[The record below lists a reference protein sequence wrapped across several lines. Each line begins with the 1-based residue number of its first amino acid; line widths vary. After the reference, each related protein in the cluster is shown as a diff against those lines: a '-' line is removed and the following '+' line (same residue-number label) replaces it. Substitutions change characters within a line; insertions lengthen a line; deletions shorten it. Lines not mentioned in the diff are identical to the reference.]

1 MIAPQNHIKMSITR
15 MAASSAMNRIV
26 KTAGEACRLHRIY
39 KISIGDLKYIGQTNR
54 MPEERFKEHVRHTSK
69 CTLLREALQT
79 NNATL
84 DTLAIVGPHD
94 VNVVER
100 VAIALENTV
109 SPDGFNISTGGPGVT
124 RRDEKYEKF
133 RKDVLLVRN
142 LMKKGFVSYDIL
154 HMRGDILL
162 TNAEF
167 DAVKRL
173 V

>member
-1 MIAPQNHIKMSITR
+1 MSITR
-15 MAASSAMNRIV
+15 MAAMSVVNRIV
-26 KTAGEACRLHRIY
+26 KTARDSCRLHRIY

-69 CTLLREALQT
+69 CTLLKEALLT
-79 NNATL
+79 NKATL

-142 LMKKGFVSYDIL
+142 LMKKGLVSYDIL
-154 HMRGDILL
+154 YMRDDISL
-162 TNAEF
+162 TQEEF
-167 DAVKRL
+167 NAVKRL
-173 V
+173 A

>member
-1 MIAPQNHIKMSITR
+1 
-15 MAASSAMNRIV
+15 MAAMSVVNRVV
-26 KTAGEACRLHRIY
+26 KTTGDSCRLHRVY
-39 KISIGDLKYIGQTNR
+39 KISVGDLKYIGQTNR

-69 CTLLREALQT
+69 CTLLKEALQT
-79 NNATL
+79 NKASL
-84 DTLAIVGPHD
+84 DTLAIVGPQD

-133 RKDVLLVRN
+133 RRDVCLVRN
-142 LMKKGFVSYDIL
+142 MMNRGLVSYDIVY
-154 HMRGDILL
+154 MRGDISL
-162 TNAEF
+162 TQEEF
-167 DAVKRL
+167 NAVKRL

>member
-1 MIAPQNHIKMSITR
+1 MSITR
-15 MAASSAMNRIV
+15 MAASSVVNRIV
-26 KTAGEACRLHRIY
+26 KTTGRACRLHRIY

-54 MPEERFKEHVRHTSK
+54 MPEERFKEHVKESSK
-69 CTLLREALQT
+69 CTLLKEALRT

-94 VNVVER
+94 VDVVER
-100 VAIALENTV
+100 IAIALENTV

-133 RKDVLLVRN
+133 RRDVCLVRN
-142 LMKKGFVSYDIL
+142 LMNKGLVSYDIL
-154 HMRGDILL
+154 FMRGDISL
-162 TNAEF
+162 TQEEF
-167 DAVKRL
+167 NAVKRF

>member
-1 MIAPQNHIKMSITR
+1 MSLVH
-15 MAASSAMNRIV
+15 MAASSVASRIV
-26 KTAGEACRLHRIY
+26 RSSEDACRLHRIY
-39 KISIGDLKYIGQTNR
+39 KISIGDMKYIGQTNR
-54 MPEERFKEHVRHTSK
+54 MPEERFKEHVRESSK
-69 CTLLREALQT
+69 CTLLKEALRT

-100 VAIALENTV
+100 IAIALENTV

-133 RKDVLLVRN
+133 RRDVCLVRN
-142 LMKKGFVSYDIL
+142 LMNKGLVSYDIL
-154 HMRGDILL
+154 FMRGDISL
-162 TNAEF
+162 TQEEFNAM
-167 DAVKRL
+167 KRL

>member
-1 MIAPQNHIKMSITR
+1 MSITR
-15 MAASSAMNRIV
+15 MAASSVVNRIV
-26 KTAGEACRLHRIY
+26 KTTGGVCRLHRVY
-39 KISIGDLKYIGQTNR
+39 KISIGDMKYIGQTNR
-54 MPEERFKEHVRHTSK
+54 MPEERFKEHVRESSK
-69 CTLLREALQT
+69 CTLLKEALRT

-94 VNVVER
+94 VDVVER
-100 VAIALENTV
+100 IAIALENTV

-133 RKDVLLVRN
+133 RRDVCLVRN
-142 LMKKGFVSYDIL
+142 LMNKGLVSYDIL
-154 HMRGDILL
+154 FMRGDISL

-167 DAVKRL
+167 NAVKRL

>member
-1 MIAPQNHIKMSITR
+1 MSITR
-15 MAASSAMNRIV
+15 MAAMTVVNRIV
-26 KTAGEACRLHRIY
+26 KTARDSCRLHRIY

-54 MPEERFKEHVRHTSK
+54 MPEERFKEHVRHTK
-69 CTLLREALQT
+69 CTLLKEALLT
-79 NNATL
+79 NKATL

-109 SPDGFNISTGGPGVT
+109 YPDGFNISTGGPGVT

-142 LMKKGFVSYDIL
+142 LMKKGLVSYDIL
-154 HMRGDILL
+154 YMRGEISL
-162 TNAEF
+162 TQDEF
-167 DAVKRL
+167 NAVKRL
-173 V
+173 A

>member
-1 MIAPQNHIKMSITR
+1 MSVN
-15 MAASSAMNRIV
+15 AVASRIV
-26 KTAGEACRLHRIY
+26 KTTGGACRLHRVY
-39 KISIGDLKYIGQTNR
+39 KISIGDMKYIGQTNR
-54 MPEERFKEHVRHTSK
+54 MPEERFKEHVRESSK
-69 CTLLREALQT
+69 CTLLKEALRT

-94 VNVVER
+94 VDVVER
-100 VAIALENTV
+100 IAIALENTV

-133 RKDVLLVRN
+133 RRDVCLVRN
-142 LMKKGFVSYDIL
+142 LMNKGLVSYDIL
-154 HMRGDILL
+154 FMRGDISL

-173 V
+173 CRNK